1 MTEASNDRL
10 PEDPAGSLWRLWCQG
25 QQPDVRHFL
34 AGAGALSPAQVA
46 AVLGADRRARWQRGE
61 RVPVE
66 EYLRQFPTVGA
77 DPETALELIYGEFF
91 LREELGERPA
101 LAEYLERFPQYAA
114 RLREQ
119 VALHEAL
126 GPDPVSTRSG
136 ADTGGLPLAP
146 FPPVVAG
153 SAVAGYE
160 VLGELGRGGLGVVY
174 KARQV
179 KLNRLVALKMI
190 RRREGLLAEHLARF
204 RTEAEA
210 IARLQHPNIVQIY
223 DMGEHEGQPFLA
235 LELVEGSTLAQQVNG
250 PSWPARRSAEL
261 ARTLAGAV
269 AYAHGRGVLHR
280 DLKPS
285 NVLLTAEGVPKIAD
299 FGLAK
304 CLDDDP
310 GHTLDG
316 QLVGTPCYMAPEQ
329 ASGQA
334 ELVGP
339 HTDVFGLCAILYQL
353 LTGRPPYQAASQA
366 GMLEQARQGQVVPP
380 RQLNRRVPRALER
393 ICSRALAADP
403 RQRYATAG
411 ELKQALGSYLRRR
424 WLAVAACGVAGLLLL
439 AVASWAIGRSG
450 RPERPP
456 DTPAPAEAGRT
467 DAPPPR
473 QGGTEPPPMVRPA
486 EALAGDLSVQVWS
499 PTEEGSKHGLR
510 VEEPGA
516 LPVANDERVHLHAR
530 LNQAAY
536 LYLLWITSQGEVKP
550 LYPWDPPKLG
560 FAGKLPSPQ
569 LQTEADSPAKLAQGW
584 KVQGPGGLETALL
597 LVRLTPLG
605 AETDLEKVM
614 GRLPATRLRNHREV
628 VWLEL
633 VPGRAAARR
642 TDVLNRD
649 VNVDEADEI
658 DDPVL
663 KLMERLRPHFE
674 LIKAVRFAHLGD

>member
-1 MTEASNDRL
+1 MTETSNDRL

-25 QQPDVRHFL
+25 QRPDVRRYL
-34 AGAGALSPAQVA
+34 ADAGALSPAQVA

-66 EYLRQFPTVGA
+66 EYLRQFPAVGA
-77 DPETALELIYGEFF
+77 DPESALELIYGEFF
-91 LREELGERPA
+91 LREELGEQPA

-126 GPDPVSTRSG
+126 GPDPVSTQPAAG
-136 ADTGGLPLAP
+136 PGGPPLAP
-146 FPPVVAG
+146 FPQVSPG
-153 SAVAGYE
+153 STIAGYE
-160 VLGELGRGGLGVVY
+160 ILGELGRGGLGVVY
-174 KARQV
+174 RARQV

-190 RRREGLLAEHLARF
+190 RRREGLAAEQLARF

-210 IARLQHPNIVQIY
+210 IARLQHPNIVQIF
-223 DMGEHEGQPFLA
+223 DTGEHQGQPFLA
-235 LELVEGSTLAQQVNG
+235 LELIEGGTLAQQVNA
-250 PSWPARRSAEL
+250 PPLPARRSAEL
-261 ARTLAGAV
+261 VRTLAGAV

-280 DLKPS
+280 DLKPA
-285 NVLLTAEGVPKIAD
+285 NILLTADGVPKIAD

-339 HTDVFGLCAILYQL
+339 HTDVFGLGAILYQL
-353 LTGRPPYQAASQA
+353 LTGRPLYQATDQL

-380 RQLNRRVPRALER
+380 RRLNRRVPRALER

-411 ELKQALGSYLRRR
+411 ELEQDLGRYLHRR
-424 WLAVAACGVAGLLLL
+424 WLAVAGCGVTGLLLL
-439 AVASWAIGRSG
+439 AVASWSVGRSG
-450 RPERPP
+450 RPQAPP
-456 DTPAPAEAGRT
+456 DSPPPVEARRP

-473 QGGTEPPPMVRPA
+473 RGDAEPPPMVRPA

-499 PTEEGSKHGLR
+499 PTEEGPKHGLR
-510 VEEPGA
+510 VDEPGA
-516 LPVANDERVHLHAR
+516 LPVANGERVKLHAG
-530 LNQAAY
+530 LNQPAY

-550 LYPWDPPKLG
+550 LYPWDPPKRG
-560 FAGKLPSPQ
+560 FAGTLPPPRLES
-569 LQTEADSPAKLAQGW
+569 EMDSPDKLAQGW
-584 KVQGPGGLETALL
+584 RVKGPGGLETALL
-597 LVRLTPLG
+597 LARLTPLG
-605 AETDLEKVM
+605 AEVNLEKEM

-633 VPGRAAARR
+633 VPGQALARR
-642 TDVLNRD
+642 SEVLHRD
-649 VNVDEADEI
+649 LDLDQAEDI

-663 KLMERLRPHFE
+663 KLMERLRAHFD
-674 LIKAVRFAHLGD
+674 LIKAVRFAHQGD